1 MLALQFR
8 ILLQMSYAIVE
19 FTASKEVEIVPTTW
33 VTGSMCVWPHNV
45 KVEKAG
51 KMARKQH
58 PPQSWWKQ
66 YEIAVKGL
74 FVTYE
79 HARKKLNDSQFH
91 SDLASET
98 EMPPLKRRRRPPAA
112 WSNSDSEE
120 EEGETATSQPR
131 LPAIPNN
138 FPSGITSNEAT
149 SLPTFGQGDKGTPG
163 TQLSETN
170 SSQGMSDNHSV
181 DAGEQIEQERPQNT
195 PHHCCVEKNF
205 QRHVLRLLNTLRFML
220 EQQADTLN
228 KLCDML
234 PTSSVTECADLLSH
248 PLSSLEELQEFDD
261 KLDAGKFKILVHEL
275 TQLGGK
281 DAYCATKRILSYCIT
296 DEVAAQFSWMGRKGK
311 LSFSALKIAKAIA
324 DAARKAPNATAADV
338 EASIKS
344 WLRHAPERVATKFQK
359 SKPRLLEQAADTD

>member
-1 MLALQFR
+1 
-8 ILLQMSYAIVE
+8 MSYAIVE
-19 FTASKEVEIVPTTW
+19 FTASKEVETVPTTW
-33 VTGSMCVWPHNV
+33 VTGSMCVWPHNR

-120 EEGETATSQPR
+120 DEGETATSQPR

-170 SSQGMSDNHSV
+170 SPQGMSDNHSV
-181 DAGEQIEQERPQNT
+181 EPD
-195 PHHCCVEKNF
+195 F

-261 KLDAGKFKILVHEL
+261 KLDAGKLKILIL
-275 TQLGGK
+275 TETHHDRGSK
-281 DAYCATKRILSYCIT
+281 AS
-296 DEVAAQFSWMGRKGK
+296 
-311 LSFSALKIAKAIA
+311 SF
-324 DAARKAPNATAADV
+324 
-338 EASIKS
+338 
-344 WLRHAPERVATKFQK
+344 
-359 SKPRLLEQAADTD
+359 